1 MLAWGGRRGQ
11 LPCPAQV
18 CSFLKA
24 AMSAGPLRLPK
35 LANIAVYLGGRCDDQ
50 PAFHLGDGL
59 APKQGAQGVQ
69 GVCNV
74 LGRLVATGILP
85 ALAQARVAVESTF
98 AIQCL
103 CVVSENVAAAARHSC
118 MQLSHLVGS
127 ACCRLCCALARM
139 TH

>member
-1 MLAWGGRRGQ
+1 M
-11 LPCPAQV
+11 PCPAQV
-18 CSFLKA
+18 RSFLKA
-24 AMSAGPLRLPK
+24 ARSAGPLRLPK

-59 APKQGAQGVQ
+59 PPKQGAQGV
-69 GVCNV
+69 CNA

-103 CVVSENVAAAARHSC
+103 CVVSENVAAAARHPC

-127 ACCRLCCALARM
+127 ACCRLCCALAR
-139 TH
+139 